1 MKELPMES
9 LIVISKV
16 KKFIKEKADF
26 NTSAGFFEPLNADII
41 KACRDAATH
50 TQKLGRKTVMGK
62 DFNLYIEN
70 PNINEALVVASK
82 VKKMIKDE
90 TGLSTSAQAIDQL
103 TNRVQTI
110 CLKAIENAK
119 EDKRKTVMDRDFTAP
134 TIA

>member
-1 MKELPMES
+1 MES

-16 KKFIKEKADF
+16 KKFIKEKGDF
-26 NTSAGFFEPLNADII
+26 NTSSGFFEPLNQDIV
-41 KACRDAATH
+41 KACRDAISH

-70 PNINEALVVASK
+70 PNIEEALVVASK

-90 TGLSTSAQAIDQL
+90 SGLSTSAQAIEQL
-103 TNRVQTI
+103 TIRIQTI

-119 EDKRKTVMDRDFTAP
+119 ADKRKTVMDRDFSAP
-134 TIA
+134 TSLT